1 MITLKKQQTILKLIL
16 NQNTYNNI
24 MPVYYFAMFQINI
37 IENITQNLPLMN
49 CFSTT
54 IDVSVDAYIYNK
66 NTPCFISGI

>member
-1 MITLKKQQTILKLIL
+1 M
-16 NQNTYNNI
+16 YNNI

-49 CFSTT
+49 CFSTI

-66 NTPCFISGI
+66 NIPCFIRRI